1 MAKQKLFINT
11 SYDPLILRT
20 IVRRYWLWVLG
31 FVGIFVVLAYFY
43 LRYTKPVYESS
54 LMLQISN
61 QDKAADVIDFEN
73 INTQDDDISA
83 VVELLRSEL
92 LFERAVDKLNMSV
105 SMFSRGKLLTEELYL
120 TSSFNI
126 QPYELVDSTLI
137 GQEIGI
143 TTRNDQVILS
153 YSKGGK
159 NVKLKGPLNKHL
171 TNDDMDVVVKS
182 ANPKVFRKMASENEL
197 YFTFNSRQGL
207 VERLHGG
214 LDVIPM
220 DPNARTIQVSFKG
233 HNARMCRDLSLAIA
247 EAYQEYDEE
256 INRKSSE
263 NVLSFI
269 NNQLD
274 SLYFELQS
282 SQDSLADFHSK
293 SSVVDPE
300 LSGGEL
306 NEKLND
312 LELQLSDIDK
322 EVASLI
328 AIDNQLERAPNRL
341 EVFRMI
347 PEMLGKSYEASLVTH
362 ITDLHD
368 LLEQKED
375 LLVSLTPNNEKVALV
390 QKRIDTKINTILR
403 SIATI
408 KLRLN
413 SEAVRLR
420 QEISRRKFKLSGL
433 PEQRMEYSRLKNIQE
448 LNEKYFTLLTEKK
461 VLYSISDAGY
471 ASENRIL
478 RMPTVSTVPVA
489 PNGGFVYFAFILV
502 GTFIGLGIMTFRYL
516 TFNEINLIEDLENTL
531 PERASILG
539 GVPLLKFSMEYSQL
553 VVAEA
558 PKSIMAEA
566 MRKIRTNL
574 SYIHPN
580 YQTIAI
586 SSSIS
591 GEGKTFVALN
601 LGGIIAMSGKRT
613 ILLDLDLRKPK
624 VHLGF
629 DEDNTHGMSSLIVGQ
644 SSLEECI
651 KKSTIPELD
660 FITAGPI
667 PPNPSEL
674 LLSDRFKEI
683 VEELKGSYD
692 VIIIDNPPVG
702 LVSDGVKNLTEA
714 DIPIYIFKSHYSK
727 RNFTYR
733 IKELFEM
740 QQLKSLN
747 VILNGVQSNRSSSYG
762 YGYGYGYGFGYGY
775 TSGYMDDDMD
785 KFSKPSL
792 WMRIKRKIRSI
803 LRRSK

>member
-1 MAKQKLFINT
+1 MSKQKLFIST

-20 IVRRYWLWVLG
+20 IIRRYWLWVLG
-31 FVGIFVVLAYFY
+31 FIGIFVVLAFFY
-43 LRYTKPVYESS
+43 LRYTKPDYESS
-54 LMLQISN
+54 LILQISN
-61 QDKAADVIDFEN
+61 QDKAADVIDFQN
-73 INTQDDDISA
+73 INTREDEISA

-92 LFERAVDKLNMSV
+92 LFERAIDKLNMSV
-105 SMFSRGKLLTEELYL
+105 SMYSRGKLLTEELYL
-120 TSSFNI
+120 ASSFNI
-126 QPYELVDSTLI
+126 QPYGLVDSTLI
-137 GQEIGI
+137 NEEIAI
-143 TTRNDQVILS
+143 TFEDNLVHLS
-153 YSKGGK
+153 YPKGTKSVEIKGRLNTHLK
-159 NVKLKGPLNKHL
+159 NEDL
-171 TNDDMDVVVKS
+171 DVVVKS
-182 ANPKVFRKMASENEL
+182 SSPDVFERIASANEL
-197 YFTFNSRQGL
+197 YFVFNSHESL
-207 VERLHGG
+207 VKRLHGG
-214 LDVIPM
+214 LNVIPM

-233 HNARMCRDLSLAIA
+233 HNSRMCRDISLAVA
-247 EAYQEYDEE
+247 ESYQEYDEE
-256 INRKSSE
+256 IKRKGSE
-263 NVLSFI
+263 NVLNFI
-269 NNQLD
+269 NKQLD
-274 SLYFELQS
+274 SLYFELKAS
-282 SQDSLADFHSK
+282 KDSLTDFHVK
-293 SSVVDPE
+293 ANIIDPE
-300 LSGGEL
+300 FSSGEINERLSEL
-306 NEKLND
+306 ESQLIEIDNEISSLM
-312 LELQLSDIDK
+312 SIDK
-322 EVASLI
+322 
-328 AIDNQLERAPNRL
+328 QLERAPNRL
-341 EVFRMI
+341 DVFRMI

-362 ITDLHD
+362 ITDLHE

-375 LLVSLTPNNEKVALV
+375 LLVSLTPNNEKVASV
-390 QKRIDTKINTILR
+390 QRKVDTKINIIVR

-408 KLRLN
+408 KFRLN
-413 SEAVRLR
+413 REAVRLR
-420 QEISRRKFKLSGL
+420 QEINTRKAKLSGI
-433 PEQRMEYSRLKNIQE
+433 PEKRMEYSRLKNIQE

-478 RMPTVSTVPVA
+478 RMPVVSVEPVA
-489 PNGGFVYFAFILV
+489 PNGNFVYFAFIMV
-502 GTFIGLGIMTFRYL
+502 GMVIGLGIMLFRYL
-516 TFNEINLIEDLENTL
+516 TFNEINLIEDLERTL

-558 PKSIMAEA
+558 PKSVMAEA

-601 LGGIIAMSGKRT
+601 LAGIIAMSGKRT

-644 SSLEECI
+644 SNFKECI
-651 KKSTIPELD
+651 KKSVIPELD

-674 LLSDRFKEI
+674 LLSDRFREI
-683 VEELKGSYD
+683 VEELKETYD

-727 RNFTYR
+727 RNFTTR
-733 IKELFEM
+733 IKELFDM

-747 VILNGVQSNRSSSYG
+747 VILNGVQSSRSSGYGSG
-762 YGYGYGYGFGYGY
+762 YGYGNGY

-785 KFSKPSL
+785 KFSNPSL
-792 WMRIKRKIRSI
+792 CRKFIRK
-803 LRRSK
+803 LKVLFKKSK